1 MITIED
7 VVKQWGKKQSIAEE
21 CLWFNIR
28 FSDCHEYIEADNKLK
43 EMIKTLKSQEELN
56 NN

>member
-21 CLWFNIR
+21 CLWFNIQ
-28 FSDCHEYIEADNKLK
+28 FSDCKEYIEADNKLK
-43 EMIKTLKSQEELN
+43 EMIDQLKIQEVKYRR
-56 NN
+56 